1 MAFVQTLFAQTTLQE
16 CAIGDTSIQLQK
28 QYFGTAPKGIYFINL
43 HANETT
49 SIDATNQYLKKSN
62 GSFIQLKNG
71 DVRNVR
77 FSLTNTLFKV
87 DPNRIFTSD
96 GIETTLKKNSTYTID
111 AAKVVTNFAQNII
124 DAMPQPKLIIAMHN
138 NTNNDFSISSYSKG
152 KNEAI
157 NAAKLYINPAMDADD
172 FIYTTELKIFNY
184 LKGKKINVVLQKNKG
199 FKDDGSLSVYC
210 SQQKIP
216 YINIEA
222 QLGHLKE
229 QLQMLEAISTVIE
242 WYK

>member
-1 MAFVQTLFAQTTLQE
+1 MFLVQTTFAQTTVQE

-28 QYFGTAPKGIYFINL
+28 QFFGTAPKGIYFINL

-49 SIDATNQYLKKSN
+49 SIDATNQYLNKSA
-62 GSFIQLKNG
+62 GCFIQLKNS

-77 FSLTNTLFKV
+77 FTLNNTLFKV
-87 DPNRIFTSD
+87 DPNRIFTTI
-96 GIETTLKKNSTYTID
+96 GIEATLKKNSSYTTD
-111 AAKVVTNFAQNII
+111 AAKAVTGFAQNII
-124 DAMPQPKLIIAMHN
+124 DAMPEPKLIIAMHN
-138 NTNNDFSISSYSKG
+138 NTNNDFSISSYNRG

-157 NAAKLYINPAMDADD
+157 NAAKLYINPTMDSDD
-172 FIYTTELKIFNY
+172 FVYTTELKIFNY
-184 LKGKKINVVLQKNKG
+184 LKEKKINVVLQKSKG

-210 SQQKIP
+210 SKQSIP

-222 QLGHLKE
+222 QLDHLKE
-229 QLQMLEAISTVIE
+229 QLQMLEAITTVVE